1 MTSIEVLLTGKI
13 SFHHCPSGTSQREAV
28 VCSCP
33 PTGGACL
40 WCRIIWKAG
49 QNVKIYYMT
58 KMTIL
63 ISEGKR
69 DYLTKILRKT
79 GNLNLSKKHLF
90 LSHNKILDGL
100 KSDE

>member
-13 SFHHCPSGTSQREAV
+13 SFHHCLSGTSQREAV

-33 PTGGACL
+33 RTGGACL

-49 QNVKIYYMT
+49 QNVKIYFMT

-63 ISEGKR
+63 ISRGKKR
-69 DYLTKILRKT
+69 LFNKDSYE
-79 GNLNLSKKHLF
+79 NWQSKFK
-90 LSHNKILDGL
+90 
-100 KSDE
+100 